1 MKVSDVMT
9 RHPACCSPDTKLPEI
24 AALMVEH
31 DCGAIPVC
39 ENDKPVGIIT
49 DRDITVRAVAQGKN
63 PADLTARDCM
73 TAPVSTIH
81 EDASLDDALDI
92 LEDMAIRRIV
102 VVDDAGKICG
112 IVAQADVA
120 EVSEDEAGEMVQAV
134 SQQPPSPH
142 PTGDGVRAPH

>member
-9 RHPACCSPDTKLPEI
+9 RHPACAAPDTNLQEV
-24 AALMVEH
+24 ARLMVEH

-39 ENDKPVGIIT
+39 EDNKPVGIIT
-49 DRDITVRAVAQGKN
+49 DRDIVVRAVAQGKN
-63 PADLTARDCM
+63 PAELETRECM
-73 TAPVSTIH
+73 TAPVSTVD
-81 EDASLDDALDI
+81 EDANLEDALDI

-102 VVDDAGKICG
+102 VVDSAGKICG
-112 IVAQADVA
+112 IVAQADIA

-142 PTGDGVRAPH
+142 PSGDGVRAPH